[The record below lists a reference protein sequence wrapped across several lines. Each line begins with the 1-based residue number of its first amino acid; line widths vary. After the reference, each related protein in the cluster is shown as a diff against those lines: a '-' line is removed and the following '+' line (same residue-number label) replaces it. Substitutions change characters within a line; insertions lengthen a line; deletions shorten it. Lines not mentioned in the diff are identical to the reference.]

1 MNYLKKKADVLRA
14 LKKDGALATV
24 TRTAENGSVT
34 HEKFWAIR
42 IERRIGDRHRFDES
56 VEIGDYKY
64 IFEGNA
70 DVLEGDLITFGGEQ
84 RYVSRT
90 EALRPTDVTIM
101 SYVWT
106 RTA

>member
-1 MNYLKKKADVLRA
+1 MNYEKKKADVLRT

-24 TRTAENGSVT
+24 TRTAENNSVV
-34 HEKFWAIR
+34 HKKFWAMR

-64 IFEGNA
+64 IFEGDA
-70 DVLEGDLITFGGEQ
+70 DVQEGDLVTFGGEK

-90 EALRPTDVTIM
+90 ESLRPTDVTIM
-101 SYVWT
+101 CYVWT
-106 RTA
+106 RSA